1 MFPPLHLQSSCQ
13 NFNHYKYDKTNKTQ
27 GEIPMSELDKTIEEL
42 EAEVQGELEEAA
54 QDAPK
59 KGAAKGESMDKVEGE
74 VQDLGGAGEES
85 TEAESGSAKAGD
97 KMKKATDAQ
106 TKGAKDA
113 GGADTP
119 TKIKEP
125 LAAETEIEHDGEAL
139 EEKAM
144 TKAEMLNAMASKMEM
159 MKAKEL
165 KAMYNK
171 MEMMGKEE
179 EEESVKVD
187 ESTLD
192 ERIASVD
199 VSDDVSA
206 LTQDEELSEEFK
218 DKAATIFEAAV
229 KSKLRSEVERIEE
242 SKVQEVAEEVNRVR
256 DELTE
261 KVDNY
266 MNYVVEEWM
275 KENEIAIERGLKGEI
290 AEDFISGLKD
300 LFAEHYI
307 DVPDEKYDLLGTQSE
322 KIDELEAKLNE
333 QIEKSAEMKKS
344 HDVLVRESVFAEVA
358 SDLADTEV
366 EKFKALAE
374 DVDFTN
380 EESFRGKLDT
390 LKESYFPKATTVA
403 ESVDSETDGSES
415 FDTTGAMAAYMA
427 AISTNVKRAK

>member
-1 MFPPLHLQSSCQ
+1 
-13 NFNHYKYDKTNKTQ
+13 
-27 GEIPMSELDKTIEEL
+27 
-42 EAEVQGELEEAA
+42 
-54 QDAPK
+54 
-59 KGAAKGESMDKVEGE
+59 
-74 VQDLGGAGEES
+74 
-85 TEAESGSAKAGD
+85 
-97 KMKKATDAQ
+97 
-106 TKGAKDA
+106 
-113 GGADTP
+113 
-119 TKIKEP
+119 
-125 LAAETEIEHDGEAL
+125 
-139 EEKAM
+139 
-144 TKAEMLNAMASKMEM
+144 MLNAMASKMEM

-206 LTQDEELSEEFK
+206 LTKDEELSEEFK

-344 HDVLVRESVFAEVA
+344 HDVLVRESVFAEVS
-358 SDLADTEV
+358 SDLAATEV
-366 EKFKALAE
+366 EKFKSLAE
-374 DVDFTN
+374 EVDFSN
-380 EESFRGKLDT
+380 EESFKEKLDQ

-403 ESVDSETDGSES
+403 ESVDAVEENGQS
-415 FDTTGAMAAYMA
+415 FDTTGAMSAYMS
-427 AISTNVKRAK
+427 AISRNVKRAK

>member
-1 MFPPLHLQSSCQ
+1 
-13 NFNHYKYDKTNKTQ
+13 
-27 GEIPMSELDKTIEEL
+27 MSELDKTIEEL
-42 EAEVQGELEEAA
+42 EAEVQSELDEAA
-54 QDAPK
+54 QDMPT
-59 KGAAKGESMDKVEGE
+59 KGAAKGDSMDKVEGE
-74 VQDLGGAGEES
+74 VQDLGKAVDNPDEKKGPDG
-85 TEAESGSAKAGD
+85 AKAT
-97 KMKKATDAQ
+97 KKVSDAQ

-119 TKIKEP
+119 TAVKEP
-125 LAAETEIEHDGEAL
+125 LAAETEIEHDGEEL
-139 EEKAM
+139 EEMAM
-144 TKAEMLNAMASKMEM
+144 TKEMMKAEMMKKMEM

-179 EEESVKVD
+179 EEEKTEAKVE

-218 DKAATIFEAAV
+218 EKAATIFEAAV
-229 KSKLRSEVERIEE
+229 KSKIRSEVERIEME
-242 SKVQEVAEEVNRVR
+242 KTQEIAEEINNVR

-290 AEDFISGLKD
+290 AEDFISGLKA
-300 LFAEHYI
+300 LFEEHYV
-307 DVPDEKYDLLGTQSE
+307 DVPDEKYDILGQQSE

-333 QIEKSAEMKKS
+333 QIEKNAEMKKS
-344 HDVLVRESVFAEVA
+344 HDVLVRDRVFTECS

-366 EKFKALAE
+366 EKFKSLAE
-374 DVDFTN
+374 EVDFSN
-380 EESFRGKLDT
+380 EESFKEKLDQ
-390 LKESYFPKATTVA
+390 LKESYFPKAKTVA
-403 ESVDSETDGSES
+403 ESVDTPSEEGQSY
-415 FDTTGAMAAYMA
+415 DTTGAMSTYMA
-427 AISTNVKRAK
+427 AISKNVKRAKN